1 MAALQA
7 KGKCFLGGEK
17 MILEVKN
24 ISFAYAGAPTLFSDI
39 SFSVNR
45 GQIISIIG
53 PNGVGK
59 TTLLNCMAN
68 LAAPTDGEILLEG
81 KDMKRLKAREIA
93 KKIAFV
99 PQFII
104 PSFSYDVL
112 SYVVTGCA
120 PRIGTFEKPK
130 QEHYAIAQQSLEQ
143 MKISH
148 LAQKYYT
155 QISGGERQ
163 QVSIARALAQ
173 RPKVI
178 LMDEPTAHL
187 DYGNQIKVLKIIKE
201 LAAEGYAAVITT
213 HNPDHALLLGGEVA
227 AINPNGQFIF
237 GSSRAVISEEFLSS
251 LYGVDLR
258 LHHIPGI
265 GRNVCVAASL

>member
-1 MAALQA
+1 
-7 KGKCFLGGEK
+7 

-24 ISFAYAGAPTLFSDI
+24 ISFAYEGAPTLFSNI

-45 GQIISIIG
+45 GQVISIIG

-68 LAAPTDGEILLEG
+68 LAIPTDGKILLEG
-81 KDMKRLKAREIA
+81 KDLKRMKTKEIA
-93 KKIAFV
+93 MQIAYV

-104 PSFSYDVL
+104 PSFAYEVL

-130 QEHYAIAQQSLEQ
+130 QEHYELAQHALEQ
-143 MKISH
+143 MNISH
-148 LAQKYYT
+148 LAHKYYT

-163 QVSIARALAQ
+163 LVTIARALAQ
-173 RPKVI
+173 RPKII

-187 DYGNQIKVLKIIKE
+187 DYGNQIKVLKIVKK

-213 HNPDHALLLGGEVA
+213 HNPDHALLLEGEVA
-227 AINPNGQFIF
+227 ALNFNGQFTF
-237 GSSRAVISEEFLSS
+237 GSSRDVISEDFLSS
-251 LYGVDLR
+251 LYGVDLH
-258 LHHIPGI
+258 LHHIPDI
-265 GRNVCVAASL
+265 GRDVCVAAPL

>member
-1 MAALQA
+1 
-7 KGKCFLGGEK
+7 
-17 MILEVKN
+17 MIIEVKN
-24 ISFAYAGAPTLFSDI
+24 LSFAYTGAPAILSNI
-39 SFSVNR
+39 SFSVGR
-45 GQIISIIG
+45 GQIISVIG

-68 LAAPTDGEILLEG
+68 LAVPTGGEILLAG
-81 KDMKRLKAREIA
+81 KNLKQMKAKEIA
-93 KKIAFV
+93 GSIAYV
-99 PQFII
+99 PQFIV
-104 PSFSYDVL
+104 PSFAYEVL

-120 PRIGTFEKPK
+120 PRLGTFEKPK
-130 QEHYAIAQQSLEQ
+130 QEHYDLAQHSLEQ
-143 MKISH
+143 MKIAH

-173 RPKVI
+173 RPRVI

-187 DYGNQIKVLKIIKE
+187 DYGNQVKVLRIIKE
-201 LAAEGYAAVITT
+201 LAAQGYAAVITT
-213 HNPDHALLLGGEVA
+213 HNPDHALLLGGDVA
-227 AINPNGQFIF
+227 AIDFNGQFTF
-237 GSSRAVISEEFLSS
+237 GSSSYVINEDFLSS

-258 LHHIPGI
+258 LHHISDI

>member
-1 MAALQA
+1 M
-7 KGKCFLGGEK
+7 
-17 MILEVKN
+17 EVKN
-24 ISFAYAGAPTLFSDI
+24 ISFAYNSSSTILKDI
-39 SFSVNR
+39 SFSVGP

-68 LAAPTDGEILLEG
+68 LTTPTDGAILLEG
-81 KDMKRLKAREIA
+81 EDIRRLEAKEIA
-93 KKIAFV
+93 SKIAYV
-99 PQFII
+99 PQFIV
-104 PSFSYDVL
+104 PSFAYEVL

-120 PRIGTFEKPK
+120 PRLGTFEKPK
-130 QEHYAIAQQSLEQ
+130 KEHYEIARQALEQ
-143 MKISH
+143 MNIAH
-148 LAQKYYT
+148 LAGKYYT

-163 QVSIARALAQ
+163 LVSIARALAQ

-187 DYGNQIKVLKIIKE
+187 DYGNQIKVLKIIKK

-227 AINPNGQFIF
+227 ALNFNGQFTF
-237 GSSRAVISEEFLSS
+237 GSSKTVIREDFLKS

-258 LHHIPGI
+258 LHHIPSI
-265 GRNVCVAASL
+265 GRNVCVSASI